1 MVLQTKTNSVAL
13 TGTCF
18 RVNKMT
24 GALEGIRILDLT
36 SVGFGPYACQIL
48 GDYGAEIIKIES
60 PEGDI
65 TRGIGPFRNNG
76 MGHFFLNAN
85 RNKRS
90 LVLDLKKTS
99 AKDVFLKLV
108 KTADVVITSI
118 RPAAMDRLGLGYK
131 SCKNINKEIIYVAL
145 VGFGQT
151 GPYAKRPAYDD
162 IIQGVS
168 GMAAMQG
175 GRKGP
180 AKFVNASICDKICS
194 QIAAHATLAALF
206 SRTNNGRGQLVE
218 VPMFESMVGFNLV
231 EHQSGLT
238 FDPAL
243 GPAGYE
249 RSMAEHRKPYATAN
263 GFVCALPYTT
273 KHWQTFFSIMKQKDM
288 VNDPRVT
295 NSKLRSEKIG
305 ELYELISELVKDWQT
320 DDLLEALNAGD
331 IPHGEATKLDDLS
344 NDQHL
349 KDIGYFQSWDHPTEG
364 KIKLTS
370 PPVKLSE
377 TPATI
382 DRLPPLLGEHS
393 SEILSEIG
401 YNNNE
406 IEEFFKNK
414 VSSTDKK

>member
-1 MVLQTKTNSVAL
+1 MN
-13 TGTCF
+13 
-18 RVNKMT
+18 NMT
-24 GALEGIRILDLT
+24 GPLEGIKILDLT

-65 TRGIGPFRNNG
+65 TRGIAPFRNNG

-90 LVLDLKKTS
+90 LVLDLKKIS
-99 AKDVFLKLV
+99 AKDIFLKLV

-131 SCKNINKEIIYVAL
+131 SCKHINKEIIYVAL

-175 GRKGP
+175 GRNGP
-180 AKFVNASICDKICS
+180 PTFVNASICDKICS

-206 SRTNNGRGQLVE
+206 SRANNGRGQLVE

-231 EHQSGLT
+231 EHQSGMT

-273 KHWQTFFSIMKQKDM
+273 KHWQTFFSIMKQEDM

-295 NSKLRSEKIG
+295 NPKLRSEKIG

-320 DDLLEALNAGD
+320 GDLLEALKAAD

-349 KDIGYFQSWDHPTEG
+349 KDIDYFQSWDHPTEG

-393 SEILSEIG
+393 LEILKEIG
-401 YNNNE
+401 YSNDE
-406 IEEFFKNK
+406 IEGFLKSK
-414 VSSTDKK
+414 VSSTGKIK